1 MSKEEG
7 THVLLPPRPIE
18 NDPKAWKVYWGAQ
31 VQPWR
36 TELEIDHQRQTEL
49 AQCRAETS
57 PRHPLRRAILIVAE
71 KPLDFTLDTTSCM
84 RQESY

>member
-1 MSKEEG
+1 M
-7 THVLLPPRPIE
+7 PIATGHDLVAQFVE
-18 NDPKAWKVYWGAQ
+18 RGAN
-31 VQPWR
+31 
-36 TELEIDHQRQTEL
+36 
-49 AQCRAETS
+49 ETS